1 MDFEELH
8 GKNGSGTTV
17 GVDLTTLMT
26 SQVAVSTAAESG
38 GDGGRSYGS
47 DMTVPRISSFQ
58 VYWDVQGKQF
68 KVFNPKVVDPG
79 GNEITV
85 TETPLSRGTYVCEVK
100 KNATTGKYTAAIK
113 LSSGVVPGNDTV
125 TVVKLFAIADGK
137 VEQYHVGAIILGNGQ
152 ITGEE
157 GKTRGSKAVGVSGEI
172 DAKGET
178 GSGLVMKTYKTGK
191 KNTLSVDLSG
201 RKQTD
206 SFEIKEVKDGDGKVV
221 AKILATEGFDI
232 PGGSSDD
239 TVNVFTGAEIEVDVS
254 SQKLTIKFTT
264 KKITVLKVEDVSET
278 TDAELDLEQCDV
290 VESSSYDTGTHEFQ
304 NTLQGLVVFG
314 HTSPQAASPDTVF
327 QAQEHSTEE

>member
-38 GDGGRSYGS
+38 GDGGGSCGS
-47 DMTVPRISSFQ
+47 DMTVPRIASFQ
-58 VYWDVQGKQF
+58 VYWDVQSKQF
-68 KVFNPKVVDPG
+68 KVFNPKVVSPD

-100 KNATTGKYTAAIK
+100 KNATSGNYTATIK
-113 LSSGVVPGNDTV
+113 LSDAVVPGNDTV

-137 VEQYHVGAIILGNGQ
+137 VEQYHVGAIILGNG
-152 ITGEE
+152 ITGQE
-157 GKTRGSKAVGVSGEI
+157 GQTSKSKAVRVSGEI

-191 KNTLSVDLSG
+191 KKTFSVDLSG

-206 SFEIKEVKDGDGKVV
+206 SFGIKEVKDGDGKVV
-221 AKILATEGFDI
+221 AKVLATEGFDI
-232 PGGSSDD
+232 PGGSSDN

-314 HTSPQAASPDTVF
+314 HTSPQVASPDTVF
-327 QAQEHSTEE
+327 TAKEHSTEE